1 MKKVLIFIFSLL
13 FFCSSWADEASDRL
27 AQLLNNLQSMQAD
40 FSQTTTD
47 SGGSRILQKST
58 GQMALQR
65 PGKFYWNATTPPT
78 KQILIADGTY
88 VWVYDVDLA
97 QATRQ
102 KLSDLKS
109 TNPASLL
116 SGTTEA
122 LQQRFNVTQ
131 IKKSESGEWFELRP
145 KAKGDMFEWIQL
157 HFQDNALTEMQLS
170 DNLGQRSVLKFSNIK
185 TNISLDSNLFRFQ
198 PSGKVDVISE

>member
-1 MKKVLIFIFSLL
+1 MKKLFLFIFSLM
-13 FFCSSWADEASDRL
+13 FFCSSWADAASDRL
-27 AQLLNNLQSMQAD
+27 AQLLGNLYSMQAN
-40 FSQTTTD
+40 FSQVTTD
-47 SGGSRILQKST
+47 SGGSRILQKGT

-65 PGKFYWNATTPPT
+65 PGKFYWSSVTPT
-78 KQILIADGTY
+78 KQILIADGNY

-102 KLSDLKS
+102 KLSELKS

-131 IKKSESGEWFELRP
+131 IKRSNGGEWFELRP
-145 KAKGDMFEWIQL
+145 KAKGDLFEWIQL
-157 HFQDNALTEMQLS
+157 HFQNNTLTEMQLS
-170 DNLGQRSVLKFSNIK
+170 DNLGQKSVLKFSNIK
-185 TNISLDSNLFRFQ
+185 TNAPLDSNLFRFQ
-198 PSGKVDVISE
+198 PTGKVDVISE